1 MREDSKIGIVC
12 QVYWKHL
19 SFASKGFYSS
29 KKNGE
34 TGVFPKTVSGAV
46 DVLAIKAPVNAGEF
60 TF

>member
-1 MREDSKIGIVC
+1 MSSILET
-12 QVYWKHL
+12 
-19 SFASKGFYSS
+19 SFFCVEGLLFEQ
-29 KKNGE
+29 KNGE